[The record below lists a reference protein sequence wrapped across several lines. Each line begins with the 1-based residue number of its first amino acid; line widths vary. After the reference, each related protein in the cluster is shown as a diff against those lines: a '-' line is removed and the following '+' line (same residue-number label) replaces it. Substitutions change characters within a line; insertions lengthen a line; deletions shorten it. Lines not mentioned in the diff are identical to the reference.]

1 MNTRPQTARPAKAV
15 DEGEQSGIT
24 MRLFKMQ
31 MTATV
36 WIISVY
42 PLWLK

>member
-1 MNTRPQTARPAKAV
+1 MAGTPMNTRPQTARPAKAV

-31 MTATV
+31 MTAIV
-36 WIISVY
+36 
-42 PLWLK
+42 